1 MEGAAMTF
9 VAVNPQSLLFCS
21 PINDSSWF
29 SLSHSCAQMP
39 ESDPAAR
46 SNAPLHLMI
55 CLRFGRMLRNRLDL
69 FLDFKENFPHSN
81 PQNDT
86 HDD

>member
-9 VAVNPQSLLFCS
+9 VSVNPHSLLFCS
-21 PINDSSWF
+21 PANDNTGF

-39 ESDPAAR
+39 ESDPVAR
-46 SNAPLHLMI
+46 SNAPIRLMT
-55 CLRFGRMLRNRLDL
+55 CVRYGRMLRNRLDL
-69 FLDFKENFPHSN
+69 FLDFKEKFPHSDF
-81 PQNDT
+81 QTDE